1 MSSFI
6 GYLLSGYV
14 FLFIETFWK
23 SIQFKSPCKKPVS
36 VHSVE
41 VRFQARNSCGSNS
54 AAVFIVKKI
63 ATKRVLNQNVSAE
76 KEMSFN
82 IKKLPKT
89 RNYFCEFSCLF
100 FCAQRCYNQGNYY
113 KRNSFQKE
121 MILCR
126 IKI

>member
-1 MSSFI
+1 M
-6 GYLLSGYV
+6 
-14 FLFIETFWK
+14 
-23 SIQFKSPCKKPVS
+23 S

-54 AAVFIVKKI
+54 AAVFKIKKI
-63 ATKRVLNQNVSAE
+63 ATKRVLNQNISARKRIRSILKSYQKQE
-76 KEMSFN
+76 TIFVN
-82 IKKLPKT
+82 LVA
-89 RNYFCEFSCLF
+89 C